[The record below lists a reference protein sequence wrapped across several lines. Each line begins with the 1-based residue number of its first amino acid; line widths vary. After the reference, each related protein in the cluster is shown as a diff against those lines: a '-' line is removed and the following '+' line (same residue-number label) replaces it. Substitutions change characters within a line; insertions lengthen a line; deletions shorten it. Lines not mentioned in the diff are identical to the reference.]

1 MGDSN
6 LDTGSLKAMAQ
17 ESESAKQKPPSITPT
32 SIGEVEDAYKLSP
45 RTILALVCM
54 GISWGC
60 VTMGNI
66 GPSTTYH
73 YVVDDLGGVEIESWV
88 ANASLVPLIG
98 LQPIWV

>member
-1 MGDSN
+1 MGGSN
-6 LDTGSLKAMAQ
+6 PETGSLKVTVQ
-17 ESESAKQKPPSITPT
+17 ERESAKQKSPSITAARV
-32 SIGEVEDAYKLSP
+32 GEVEDAYKLSP

-73 YVVDDLGGVEIESWV
+73 YVVDELGGAEIESWI

>member
-1 MGDSN
+1 MDDSKTEN
-6 LDTGSLKAMAQ
+6 GNLKAMAH
-17 ESESAKQKPPSITPT
+17 EIESAKQQPPSI
-32 SIGEVEDAYKLSP
+32 SHVEAGEVEDAYKLSL
-45 RTILALVCM
+45 RTILALIFM

-73 YVVDDLGGVEIESWV
+73 YVVDDLGGAEMESWI